1 MSIIDTIRIAFAAL
15 TANKLRSSLT
25 MLGIIIGVSAVITLM
40 AVGQGSQKGVTERI
54 QGLGSNLIF
63 IRPGE
68 SQASNVQAAVYG
80 GQALTL
86 VDTDAYAI
94 NDPERFPYVEGVAPQ
109 VDFEARLI
117 AGGENTTTTVI
128 GTTPDYP
135 YVRDF
140 YLAKGQFIS
149 DDDITRKGLVAVL
162 GHGVAQTLFG
172 DSEPIGKSVRLAV
185 GPPSMSITFNFRV
198 IGVME
203 PKGATATGDED
214 DLMFIPLPTMQARI
228 PFLRNPQGLSNVFQI
243 SVKVSDR
250 DDFERAEK
258 EIAALL
264 RQRHN
269 VTKDDFEILTQT
281 DVADLKAAE
290 TEISRTLWAAMAAI
304 AGISLAVGGIGI
316 MNIMLV
322 SVTERTREIGIRK
335 AVGATG
341 GDILRQFLV
350 EALMVT
356 MAGGAIGV
364 ILGVTLATLA
374 DGRTILEQSVRA
386 EVSLVAVVLAFGVS
400 AVIGLF
406 FGIYPAYNASRLN
419 PIEALHHE

>member
-1 MSIIDTIRIAFAAL
+1 MTIIDTIRTAL
-15 TANKLRSSLT
+15 GALAANKLRSSLT

-54 QGLGSNLIF
+54 RGLGSNLLF
-63 IRPGE
+63 IRPGQ
-68 SQASNVQAAVYG
+68 SQASNAEAAVYG
-80 GQALTL
+80 GQSLTL
-86 VDTDAYAI
+86 VDEDAYAI

-109 VDFEARLI
+109 IDFEGRLI
-117 AGGENTTTTVI
+117 AGGENTTTTII
-128 GTTPDYP
+128 GTTPDYQ

-140 YLAKGQFIS
+140 YVAKGQFLS

-162 GHGVAQTLFG
+162 GHRVAQTLFG
-172 DSEPIGKSVRLAV
+172 DTDPVGKSVRLAV
-185 GPPSMSITFNFRV
+185 GPGGMIVFNFRV

-228 PFLRNPQGLSNVFQI
+228 PILRNPQGLSNVFQI
-243 SVKVSDR
+243 TVKVSDR
-250 DDFERAEK
+250 NDFEQAEK
-258 EIAALL
+258 DIAALL
-264 RQRHN
+264 LERHD
-269 VTKDDFEILTQT
+269 VSEPDFEILTQT
-281 DVADLKAAE
+281 DVANLQAAE
-290 TEISRTLWAAMAAI
+290 TEISQTLWAAMAAI

-335 AVGATG
+335 AIGATR
-341 GDILRQFLV
+341 GDILMQFLI

-364 ILGVTLATLA
+364 ILGVTLSTLA

-386 EVSLVAVVLAFGVS
+386 DVSAVAVILAFSVS

-406 FGIYPAYNASRLN
+406 FGIYPAFNASRLN

>member
-1 MSIIDTIRIAFAAL
+1 MSVIDTIRTAFAAL

-54 QGLGSNLIF
+54 RGLGSNLIF

-264 RQRHN
+264 RERHN

-322 SVTERTREIGIRK
+322 SVTERIREIGIRK
-335 AVGATG
+335 AVGATR
-341 GDILRQFLV
+341 GDILMQFLV

-356 MAGGAIGV
+356 MAGGGIGV
-364 ILGVTLATLA
+364 VLGIALSTLA

-386 EVSLVAVVLAFGVS
+386 EVSPVAVILAFGVS
-400 AVIGLF
+400 AAIGLF

>member
-1 MSIIDTIRIAFAAL
+1 MSIIDTIRTALAAL
-15 TANKLRSSLT
+15 AANKLRSSLT

-40 AVGQGSQKGVTERI
+40 AVGQGSQKGVTERLR
-54 QGLGSNLIF
+54 GLGSNLIF
-63 IRPGE
+63 IRPGQ

-109 VDFEARLI
+109 IDFEGRLI
-117 AGGENTTTTVI
+117 AGGENTTTTII
-128 GTTPDYP
+128 GTTPDYQ

-140 YLAKGQFIS
+140 YVANGQFLS
-149 DDDITRKGLVAVL
+149 EDDITRKGLVAVL
-162 GHGVAQTLFG
+162 GDRVADMLFG
-172 DSEPIGKSVRLAV
+172 DSDPVGKSVRLAV
-185 GPPSMSITFNFRV
+185 GPGGMISFNFRV

-203 PKGATATGDED
+203 PKGATVTGDED

-228 PFLRNPQGLSNVFQI
+228 PILRNPQGLSNVFQI

-250 DDFERAEK
+250 GDFEQAEE
-258 EIAALL
+258 EIGALL
-264 RQRHN
+264 RERHN
-269 VTKDDFEILTQT
+269 VEEDDFEILTQT
-281 DVADLKAAE
+281 DVANLQAAE
-290 TEISRTLWAAMAAI
+290 TEISQTLWAAMAAI

-335 AVGATG
+335 AIGATR
-341 GDILRQFLV
+341 GDILMQFLV

-364 ILGVTLATLA
+364 ILGITLSTMA

-386 EVSLVAVVLAFGVS
+386 DVSAVAVILAFSVS

-406 FGIYPAYNASRLN
+406 FGIYPAFNASRLN

>member
-54 QGLGSNLIF
+54 RGLGSNLIF
-63 IRPGE
+63 IRPGQ

-264 RQRHN
+264 RERHN

>member
-1 MSIIDTIRIAFAAL
+1 MSITDTIRSAVAAL
-15 TANKLRSSLT
+15 ISNKLRSALT

-54 QGLGSNLIF
+54 QGLGSNLLF
-63 IRPGE
+63 IRPGQ
-68 SQASNVQAAVYG
+68 SQASDAQSAVYG
-80 GQALTL
+80 GQALSL
-86 VDTDAYAI
+86 VDEDAYAI
-94 NDPERFPYVEGVAPQ
+94 DDPEQFPYVEGVAPQ

-117 AGGENTTTTVI
+117 AGGENTSTTVI
-128 GTTPDYP
+128 GTTPGYQ

-140 YLAKGQFIS
+140 YVARGQFIS

-172 DSEPIGKSVRLAV
+172 DADPIGKSVRLAV
-185 GPPSMSITFNFRV
+185 GPANLSLTFNFRV

-250 DDFERAEK
+250 GDFDQAER

-264 RQRHN
+264 RERHN

-281 DVADLKAAE
+281 DVANLQAAE

-304 AGISLAVGGIGI
+304 AGISLVVGGIGI

-322 SVTERTREIGIRK
+322 SVTERIREIGIRK
-335 AVGATG
+335 AVGATR
-341 GDILRQFLV
+341 GDILMQFLV

-356 MAGGAIGV
+356 MAGGGIGV
-364 ILGVTLATLA
+364 VLGIALSTLA

-386 EVSLVAVVLAFGVS
+386 EVSPVAVILAFGVS
-400 AVIGLF
+400 AAIGLF